1 MASSNSSSISV
12 DAVRLPRNADSAAS
26 GDKVMLG
33 LVCILLFLAI
43 NPFLALFLLSIVAVF
58 RRIPMGVFIVSASIA
73 FTLFFFSRDYGI
85 EWYLG
90 STDDVPDYIA
100 IYHETYGLSFTSLI
114 DYFFESPNGHEL
126 LWSMPVWA
134 LSNLFDVSDN
144 TFVFLHYL
152 AIFTAVFLALS
163 TFSKRYLV
171 PLVLVYF
178 FLTPISIDAISHIW
192 RQQMAF
198 SVILAGIG
206 LYTVRRKRIG
216 QWFIFLSPLVHIS
229 SLFFVMGFVTFK
241 IIRANR
247 GFDNKLKFSIA
258 LIVLLTAV
266 PLFSSLAVSY
276 LDALG
281 LARIMS
287 YFEGNEPDVLRVYL
301 LVGLYV
307 VPMLA
312 SFYLLENDDTNHLLM
327 ILSISVFTIV
337 VGLPASNGIY
347 DRLLM
352 SAIPFLG
359 LYFYRCYFLNF
370 SSKWHLPLLL
380 LVFYTGAMR
389 LYNPTLE
396 QSGPMF
402 FVAYGHAFDPFMGV
416 VKLLVN
422 L

>member
-1 MASSNSSSISV
+1 MASSIPIGVNRPPGTA
-12 DAVRLPRNADSAAS
+12 DAAAS
-26 GDKVMLG
+26 GDTVMLG

-43 NPFLALFLLSIVAVF
+43 NPFLALFVLSVVAVF
-58 RRIPMGVFIVSASIA
+58 RRIPTAIFILAASIA
-73 FTLFFFSRDYGI
+73 FALFFFSRDLGV

-90 STDDVPDYIA
+90 SSDDVPDYIVT
-100 IYHETYGLSFTSLI
+100 YHETYGLSFTDLI
-114 DYFFESPNGHEL
+114 DYFFELPNGHEF
-126 LWSMPVWA
+126 LWIVPVWA

-144 TFVFLHYL
+144 TFVFIHYL

-178 FLTPISIDAISHIW
+178 FLTPISIDSISHIW
-192 RQQMAF
+192 RQQLAF
-198 SVILAGIG
+198 SFMLAGIG
-206 LYTVRRKRIG
+206 LYTVRRRPIG
-216 QWFIFLSPLVHIS
+216 QWFIYLSPLVHIS

-241 IIRANR
+241 VIRANR

-258 LIVLLTAV
+258 LIVLLAV
-266 PLFSSLAVSY
+266 VPVFSSFAVSY
-276 LDALG
+276 LDSIG

-287 YFEGNEPDVLRVYL
+287 YLEGKDADVLRVYM
-301 LVGLYV
+301 LVGLYL
-307 VPMLA
+307 VPLLA
-312 SFYLLENDDTNHLLM
+312 SFYLLENDDANHLLM
-327 ILSISVFTIV
+327 ILSLSVFTIV
-337 VGLPASNGIY
+337 VGLPASNGMY

-352 SAIPFLG
+352 SGLPFLG

-370 SSKWHLPLLL
+370 SSRWHLPLLL
-380 LVFYTGAMR
+380 AVFYTGAMR
-389 LYNPTLE
+389 LYGPTLE

-402 FVAYGHAFDPFMGV
+402 FVAHGHALDPFMGV

>member
-1 MASSNSSSISV
+1 MPSSLSIGA
-12 DAVRLPRNADSAAS
+12 DRLSGNTASAAS

-43 NPFLALFLLSIVAVF
+43 NPFLALFALSMIAVF
-58 RRIPMGVFIVSASIA
+58 RRIPTAVFILAASISFA
-73 FTLFFFSRDYGI
+73 LFFFSRDLGI

-100 IYHETYGLSFTSLI
+100 IYHETYGLSFTGLI

-152 AIFTAVFLALS
+152 AIFAAVFLALS

-178 FLTPISIDAISHIW
+178 FLTPISIDSISHIW

-206 LYTVRRKRIG
+206 LYTVRRKQIG
-216 QWFIFLSPLVHIS
+216 QWLIYLSPLVHIS

-258 LIVLLTAV
+258 LVILLTAV
-266 PLFSSLAVSY
+266 PVFSSLAVSY
-276 LDALG
+276 LDAIG

-287 YFEGNEPDVLRVYL
+287 YFEGNEADVLRVYL

-307 VPMLA
+307 VPMLV

-327 ILSISVFTIV
+327 ILSLSVFTIV

-352 SAIPFLG
+352 SALPFLG
-359 LYFYRCYFLNF
+359 LYFYRCYFMNF
-370 SSKWHLPLLL
+370 SSRWHLPLLL
-380 LVFYTGAMR
+380 VIFYTGAMR
-389 LYNPTLE
+389 LYDPTLE

-402 FVAYGHAFDPFMGV
+402 FLAYGHALDPFMGV

>member
-1 MASSNSSSISV
+1 MASSIPIG
-12 DAVRLPRNADSAAS
+12 AGRLPGTAASAAS
-26 GDKVMLG
+26 GDKVILG
-33 LVCILLFLAI
+33 LVCVLLFLAI
-43 NPFLALFLLSIVAVF
+43 NPFLALFVLSVVAVF
-58 RRIPMGVFIVSASIA
+58 RRIPTAVFIVSASIA
-73 FTLFFFSRDYGI
+73 FTLFFFSRDFGI

-90 STDDVPDYIA
+90 STDDVPDYIE
-100 IYHETYGLSFTSLI
+100 IYHETFGLSFADLI
-114 DYFFESPNGHEL
+114 DFFFESPNGHEF
-126 LWSMPVWA
+126 LWSLPVWT

-144 TFVFLHYL
+144 TFVFIHYL
-152 AIFTAVFLALS
+152 AIFAAVFLALS

-178 FLTPISIDAISHIW
+178 FLTPISIDSISHIW
-192 RQQMAF
+192 RQQLAF

-206 LYTVRRKRIG
+206 LYTVRRRRIG
-216 QWFIFLSPLVHIS
+216 QWFIYLSPLVHIS
-229 SLFFVMGFVTFK
+229 SLFFVMSFVAFK
-241 IIRANR
+241 VIRANR

-258 LIVLLTAV
+258 LIVLLAV
-266 PLFSSLAVSY
+266 VPVFSSLAVSY
-276 LDALG
+276 LDSIG

-287 YFEGNEPDVLRVYL
+287 YFEGSDADVLRVYM

-327 ILSISVFTIV
+327 ILSLSVFTIV
-337 VGLPASNGIY
+337 MGLPASNGIY

-352 SAIPFLG
+352 SALPFLG

-370 SSKWHLPLLL
+370 SSRWHLPLLL
-380 LVFYTGAMR
+380 LIFYTGAMR
-389 LYNPTLE
+389 LYDPTLE

-402 FVAYGHAFDPFMGV
+402 FLAHGHALDPFMGI